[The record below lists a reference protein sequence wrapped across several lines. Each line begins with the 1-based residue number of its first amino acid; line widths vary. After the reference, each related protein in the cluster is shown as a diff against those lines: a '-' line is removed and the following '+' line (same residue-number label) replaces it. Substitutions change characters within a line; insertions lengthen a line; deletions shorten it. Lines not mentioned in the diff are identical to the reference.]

1 MLPPNDKL
9 AICFAH
15 LAYQLHER
23 FSALNAGINSF
34 AVRDPETLENRV
46 GEADVLVISHES
58 EVPVELREW
67 IAPALAPPAVSQARM
82 QPHRIIPTLDVA
94 EAGHLGLG
102 LGCEPAAAEQ
112 LGLQGGEEALGHG
125 VVVGV
130 TDGPH

>member
-1 MLPPNDKL
+1 
-9 AICFAH
+9 
-15 LAYQLHER
+15 
-23 FSALNAGINSF
+23 
-34 AVRDPETLENRV
+34 
-46 GEADVLVISHES
+46 
-58 EVPVELREW
+58 
-67 IAPALAPPAVSQARM
+67 M

-130 TDGPH
+130 TDRPHGGANPCLATPLAECHRGIYWLPWSLWWMTSLGRRWPTAISIASSTSSARRWFAIAQPTILRLQASSTTAR